1 MMFTITLVYTLT
13 VSLIWLFAMYKT
25 VDDDPIMFVIL
36 TFFSVGLIVGAWSML
51 IIDFIMGVL

>member
-13 VSLIWLFAMYKT
+13 VSLLWLFVMYKT
-25 VDDDPIMFVIL
+25 VDDDLVMFVIL